1 MRKNIAS
8 KASPKSSPK
17 ERTLKQKFFR
27 TLSFGEGRVRLLIVC
42 CLLVMVS
49 CKARKQVLVA
59 RKADSSAKSVDNKMS
74 SKLNA
79 IRAKQVNF
87 NTFSGKAKTKLNIN
101 GNSNDVTLN
110 IRIERDKRIWVSI
123 TAILGVEAA
132 RALITPDSILLIN
145 RLQGVY
151 LRKPF
156 SYVYKYAST
165 QVNYKT
171 LESLLIGNAV
181 PELLNEKAE
190 LTNADGNTTLSGSLQ
205 DLLYK
210 LVLGADLKV
219 TQTNLSNQ
227 SAGQSLQVIN
237 NSFIQATNR
246 VMPSQID
253 IASVVKD
260 KKIQVNLH
268 YTKADFDVQQEYPF
282 NIPANYEPAK

>member
-8 KASPKSSPK
+8 K
-17 ERTLKQKFFR
+17 
-27 TLSFGEGRVRLLIVC
+27 LLIVC
-42 CLLVMVS
+42 CLLIMVS

-59 RKADSSAKSVDNKMS
+59 RKADSSAKSVDNKVS

-181 PELLNEKAE
+181 PELLSEKAE

-227 SAGQSLQVIN
+227 NEGQSLQVTN

>member
-1 MRKNIAS
+1 MKKNILN
-8 KASPKSSPK
+8 K
-17 ERTLKQKFFR
+17 
-27 TLSFGEGRVRLLIVC
+27 LLIAC
-42 CLLVMVS
+42 CLLAMIS
-49 CKARKQVLVA
+49 CKARKQVIVI
-59 RKADSSAKSVDNKMS
+59 RKADSAAKPLDNVS
-74 SKLNA
+74 SKLDA

-87 NTFSGKAKTKLNIN
+87 NTFAGRAKTKLDIN

-171 LESLLIGNAV
+171 LESLLIGNAI
-181 PELLNEKAE
+181 PELLNEKADVV
-190 LTNADGNTTLSGSLQ
+190 NADGNTTLSGSLQ

-210 LVLGADLKV
+210 LIVGADLKV

-227 SAGQSLQVIN
+227 NEGQSLQVVN
-237 NSFIQATNR
+237 NTFIQATNR
-246 VMPSQID
+246 IMPSQID

-268 YTKADFDVQQEYPF
+268 YTKADYDVQQEYPF
-282 NIPANYEPAK
+282 SIPASYEAAK